1 MACAALQCTAD
12 CLQSEED
19 RQAVFACNL
28 VAAEPFWGGLLQ
40 VALHVHLAH
49 ALHVRSLPPGCP
61 AGCKLASLLRL
72 EVLVGLCRGLHCH
85 LE

>member
-19 RQAVFACNL
+19 RQVVFACNL

-40 VALHVHLAH
+40 VALHCMCIWLMHCMSGLCHLA
-49 ALHVRSLPPGCP
+49 ALQ
-61 AGCKLASLLRL
+61 AASLLA
-72 EVLVGLCRGLHCH
+72 C
-85 LE
+85 